1 MTKTFQCDI
10 QSAVSKK
17 SVSNGLQARNFERER
32 SFSSLLHQLDFFK
45 TDKDIA
51 SNHISLDGGL
61 FPLLVDSIWRI
72 FMLFVR
78 ENGSLFCGRLRID
91 IRKCLQ
97 QKVKICSSHFVMQ
110 LADMLLLGR
119 FYPLCTQ
126 SSNAKWCI
134 SRNEMST
141 DNLND
146 LFLFSKEK
154 VFMAYSISMVT
165 GCTSQLTLWNKMKHL
180 NLTLKVTFKMN
191 WYLDHMYFPEWC

>member
-1 MTKTFQCDI
+1 MK
-10 QSAVSKK
+10 SK
-17 SVSNGLQARNFERER
+17 
-32 SFSSLLHQLDFFK
+32 
-45 TDKDIA
+45 
-51 SNHISLDGGL
+51 
-61 FPLLVDSIWRI
+61 I
-72 FMLFVR
+72 F
-78 ENGSLFCGRLRID
+78 
-91 IRKCLQ
+91 
-97 QKVKICSSHFVMQ
+97 SSHFVMR

-165 GCTSQLTLWNKMKHL
+165 GCTSQLTLWKKMKHL
-180 NLTLKVTFKMN
+180 NLTLKVTFSIKGTCALFSLLYN
-191 WYLDHMYFPEWC
+191 WFKKWIGTLTTCTSQNDARNLLEITSLHLEGIVHIHQKFLWTK